1 MKKKLLEYF
10 FKKNSTGTGTVVI
23 ILKIPVSYLPK
34 NEKIYFE
41 VILKT
46 ILLLLYGNHKY
57 ILIG

>member
-10 FKKNSTGTGTVVI
+10 FKKNCTGTVVI